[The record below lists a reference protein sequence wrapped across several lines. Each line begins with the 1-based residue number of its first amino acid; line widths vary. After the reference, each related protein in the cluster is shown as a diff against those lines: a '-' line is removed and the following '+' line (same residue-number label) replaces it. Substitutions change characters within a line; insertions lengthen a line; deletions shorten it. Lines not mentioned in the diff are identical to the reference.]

1 MYQIHK
7 EGGGC
12 EQFFASSTTFL
23 NPLVGTNSL
32 YGKRTVSFSLASH
45 CEARALRVRKALT
58 PRFTY
63 FFTAFEKKKPTVLQ
77 STKYNDILE
86 TVQDDDLA
94 KVRNIWEQV
103 CGEWSDF
110 ERDVRDE
117 IKYLEET
124 VLESNSVI
132 SLRVQREVKQ
142 PKVSSQNQ
150 VQTVYFQLK

>member
-1 MYQIHK
+1 MENGQ
-7 EGGGC
+7 
-12 EQFFASSTTFL
+12 SVFL
-23 NPLVGTNSL
+23 SPH
-32 YGKRTVSFSLASH
+32 TVRLARF
-45 CEARALRVRKALT
+45 ARARLLRHAL
-58 PRFTY
+58 PISLLLLR
-63 FFTAFEKKKPTVLQ
+63 KKPTVLQ

-94 KVRNIWEQV
+94 KVGNIWEQV

-117 IKYLEET
+117 IKYLEQT

-142 PKVSSQNQ
+142 PKVSSQNH